1 MFGCLA
7 VVTIVSLAATSV
19 PAAAIAAESARA
31 QQLRAGVMT
40 KDRR

>member
-1 MFGCLA
+1 
-7 VVTIVSLAATSV
+7 VSLAATSV

-40 KDRR
+40 KDCR